1 MPAWRITSD
10 HFLQSATRSAYH
22 TRRMISFT
30 RRTAIAGLSLLP
42 LASARAQAVDFPYRP
57 LRFVVGFPPGG
68 PNDLLARIIAPGIGE
83 RLKRSVVVENRA
95 GANGEIAANSVAK
108 APPDGSVFMLG
119 SNGSTTIA
127 AALNRN
133 LPYDV
138 RIDFAAVAPVG
149 TNPMLLVARPNL
161 PANDV
166 AELLALARSKPG
178 KLNGASAG
186 AGGATHLA
194 LELFK
199 SMGKVDIVHV
209 PYKGGGPAM
218 ADVMAGMVDLYFG
231 GLSTALP
238 HVKTGKLGALGQT
251 AAMRSAAA
259 PDIPTIAEAGL
270 PGYECAISYGVFL
283 PAATPSVLIER
294 LHGAVDATIRSP
306 EIARKFI
313 ELGADPQFGTPAEF
327 SAYIANDLAK
337 WARLAKEAGLK
348 AE

>member
-1 MPAWRITSD
+1 MIKL
-10 HFLQSATRSAYH
+10 H
-22 TRRMISFT
+22 RR
-30 RRTAIAGLSLLP
+30 AALGGLAALP
-42 LASARAQAVDFPYRP
+42 LTAKVRAQTVDFPDRP
-57 LRFVVGFPPGG
+57 LRLIVGFPPGG
-68 PNDLLARIIAPGIGE
+68 PNDLLARIVAPGIGE

-95 GANGEIAANSVAK
+95 GANGEIAAASVAK
-108 APPDGSVFMLG
+108 SPPDGSIIMLG
-119 SNGSTTIA
+119 SNGSTTVA
-127 AALNRN
+127 AALNRQ

-138 RIDFAAVAPVG
+138 RRDFTAVAPIG
-149 TNPMLLVARPNL
+149 INPMLLVVRNDL

-166 AELLALARSKPG
+166 TGLLALARAQPG

-218 ADVMAGMVDLYFG
+218 SDLMAGLVDVYFG

-238 HVKTGKLGALGQT
+238 HAKAGKMRALAQT
-251 AAMRSAAA
+251 SLARSAAA
-259 PDIPTIAEAGL
+259 PDLPTIAESGL
-270 PGYECAISYGVFL
+270 PGYDAAISYGIFL
-283 PAATPSVLIER
+283 PAGTPAALVER
-294 LHGAVDATIRSP
+294 LHAAVDATVHSP
-306 EIARKFI
+306 EVAAKFT

-327 SAYIANDLAK
+327 SAYVADDLAK
-337 WARLAKEAGLK
+337 WARLAREAGLK